1 MPTQF
6 ETLWKMRTRPIVN
19 GAGCGLAMLWMVGGC
34 VEIRV
39 PDPLVSHVAFG
50 DSTTKGPSTRDYPDI
65 LRELLGAAPE
75 RFANEGR
82 GGETTE
88 EGLTRLK
95 SLLASGVFPE
105 AAILMYWEGGNDLTD
120 FIQEHDPFLLFS
132 LSDPDYPFAAALSH
146 WLDAVQGNVEEA
158 ILAAQEARLK
168 VFVATYFLLRE
179 EVGIC
184 DPLPLDVLLPAQA
197 RRANEYVLAL
207 NERIRLATAH
217 RGALLVDVG
226 ASAGVLA
233 ADPANYFNCN
243 HLSEQGN
250 TIVAN
255 IFLDVL
261 PPPGP

>member
-1 MPTQF
+1 
-6 ETLWKMRTRPIVN
+6 MRTRLVVN
-19 GAGCGLAMLWMVGGC
+19 WASCCLAMPWMVGGC

-39 PDPLVSHVAFG
+39 PDALVSYVAFG
-50 DSTTKGPSTRDYPDI
+50 DSTTQGPSARDYPDI
-65 LRELLGAAPE
+65 LRELLGTAPE
-75 RFANEGR
+75 TFANEGL

-95 SLLASGVFPE
+95 SLLASGLFPE
-105 AAILMYWEGGNDLTD
+105 AAILMYWEGGNDVTD

-132 LSDPDYPFAAALSH
+132 LSDPDYPFAAALSDR
-146 WLDAVQGNVEEA
+146 LDEVQGNIEEA
-158 ILAAQEARLK
+158 ILAAQRARLN

-179 EVGIC
+179 ELGIC
-184 DPLPLDVLLPAQA
+184 DALPLDLLLPAQA

-207 NERIRLATAH
+207 NERIRLATAN
-217 RGALLVDVG
+217 RGALLADVG

-261 PPPGP
+261 PPPGS